1 MPTPDQKWVSVAEA
15 CEIAGCTDG
24 WVRHLLRSG
33 KLEGCQVNDWVWLVD
48 RKAAERLRGTLS
60 SRSHAGR
67 QRRSASPAPRRR
79 KTG

>member
-24 WVRHLLRSG
+24 WIRHLLRSG
-33 KLEGCQVNDWVWLVD
+33 KLDGHQVNQWMWLVD
-48 RKAAERLRGTLS
+48 KKAAERLRSTLS

-67 QRRSASPAPRRR
+67 ERRASSATPRRR